1 MADNKIVFRG
11 VDGVFLNSQSIFCEY
26 HDIIKSPYFL
36 FLNLIVENLDQFS
49 KFVNIDELE
58 GLELESLCELYYARK
73 HQNILMEILKPELK
87 GKISI
92 TELDNF
98 INHEIGRIDTLVGR
112 SPLLAMGHVIEELI
126 RDKKNC
132 IVKKVIIYNRY
143 YNKMIEDD
151 LQEIFNDRIEFMY
164 GELSDVLEKVPHDST
179 YVFSDITNIITLA
192 ECDKLNYASILIPSE
207 YSYNKNSDGEYLIKI
222 DEYMKEYLFK
232 LDFFNALEYNE

>member
-1 MADNKIVFRG
+1 MADDKIVYRG

-49 KFVNIDELE
+49 KFVDVDELE

-73 HQNILMEILKPELK
+73 YQNILMEILKPELK
-87 GKISI
+87 GKISVI
-92 TELDNF
+92 DLDNF
-98 INHEIGRIDTLVGR
+98 INHEIEHVDALVER
-112 SPLLAMGHVIEELI
+112 SPLLAMGHVIQELI

-143 YNKMIEDD
+143 YNKTIEED
-151 LQEIFNDRIEFMY
+151 LQEIFNEKVEFMY
-164 GELSDVLEKVPHDST
+164 GELHEVLDKVPDDST

-192 ECDKLNYASILIPSE
+192 ECSKLNYSSILIPSE
-207 YSYNKNSDGEYLIKI
+207 YSYNKNSDGDYLIKI
-222 DEYMKEYLFK
+222 DEYMKDYLFK
-232 LDFFNALEYNE
+232 LNFFNALEYNE